1 MSNSSYLDR
10 YLLTLQ
16 EIGKKTGTIKQYNSD
31 LQQFISWLNSS
42 VKIDLLHINATHIFL
57 YVEHL
62 KKKQTAR

>member
-31 LQQFISWLNSS
+31 LQQFISWL
-42 VKIDLLHINATHIFL
+42 IRL
-57 YVEHL
+57 
-62 KKKQTAR
+62 